1 MEYSLYIAYK
11 MPEPADQQLYK
22 KIKDKVYKRIPK
34 HSAYRSGVLVQEYK
48 RAFKKLHGNRT
59 PYHGK
64 KNKTKKGLGR
74 WFAEKWRNQRG
85 EVGYSFKSDIYR
97 PTRRVTKKT
106 PTTFSELTKKQIRRA
121 RREKTKKKRVKKF
134 DV

>member
-1 MEYSLYIAYK
+1 
-11 MPEPADQQLYK
+11 MPEPVDQQLYQK
-22 KIKDKVYKRIPK
+22 VKAKVYKRIPK

-48 RAFKKLHGNRT
+48 RDFKKLYGNRT

-64 KNKTKKGLGR
+64 KKTKKAGLGR

-85 EVGYSFKSDIYR
+85 TVGYSFKSDVYR
-97 PTRRVTKKT
+97 PTKRITKKT

-121 RREKTKKKRVKKF
+121 RREKTRKKRVKKF